1 MSLTLAQTVK
11 SAARVGTPIIIA
23 RTSDPTATI
32 ARISEVINTAT
43 GGLPQNVIMRKTMIQ
58 WDVVRGAVAVD
69 EESNTEL
76 TAALQKAGIDQPKTT
91 SAKPFLLFIRNLPNN
106 SFIFMLN
113 IHRFASDDINV
124 IQAIWNLRDEFK
136 SRSKVVIGLCPQM
149 TLPAEL
155 AQDVLVLDEPLP
167 TDEELKAIA
176 KEIFTS
182 AQLPQPKE
190 SDLNKIVDAVL
201 GLAAFPAE
209 QSMAMSITTKGMDIP
224 KLWNRKQSTIEQTP
238 GLSVWRGAEK
248 FSDIGG
254 CDNVKSFLKDVIG
267 GADAPRAIVFIDEI
281 EKAIGTGQDTSGV
294 SQGLLGA
301 LLTWMQDNA
310 ATGCIFIGPP
320 GAAKSAMAK
329 ATGNEAGIPTISL
342 DMGAMKNS
350 LVGASEERFRNALKV
365 IDAVSQKRTLF
376 IATCNSIGILP
387 PELRR
392 RFTFGTFYFSV
403 PTDAERAAIWKIYR
417 GKYKV
422 DTADAGVKHD
432 HGWTGAEIKQC
443 CELSYRL
450 RRPLNDC
457 ASFIVPVS
465 ISAADQIEKLNQQA
479 DGKFISASKKGI
491 YKFTREDQEHT
502 AGAANR
508 SIVFEEN

>member
-11 SAARVGTPIIIA
+11 GAARVGTPLIIA
-23 RTSDPTATI
+23 RTADPTSTI
-32 ARISEVINTAT
+32 ARIAEVVNPTPASGT
-43 GGLPQNVIMRKTMIQ
+43 PKTLIQ
-58 WDVVRGAVAVD
+58 WDVVRGAVAVN
-69 EESNTEL
+69 EESGVEL
-76 TAALQKAGIDQPKTT
+76 TAALQKAGIDQKATT
-91 SAKPFLLFIRNLPNN
+91 NAKPFLLFIRNLPNHTM
-106 SFIFMLN
+106 IFMINL
-113 IHRFASDDINV
+113 HRFASDDINV
-124 IQAIWNLRDEFK
+124 IQALWNLRDEFK

-149 TLPAEL
+149 TLPPEL

-167 TDEELKAIA
+167 NDEELKTIA
-176 KEIFTS
+176 KEIYTS

-190 SDLNKIVDAVL
+190 SDLDKIVDAVL

-238 GLSVWRGAEK
+238 GLSVWRGNEK

-254 CDNVKSFLKDVIG
+254 CENVKSFLKDVIAG
-267 GADAPRAIVFIDEI
+267 TDAPRAIVFIDEI

-320 GAAKSAMAK
+320 GAAKSAVAK

-403 PTDAERAAIWKIYR
+403 PTDAERVAIWKIYR

-422 DTADAGVKHD
+422 DSSDPGVKHD

-443 CELSYRL
+443 CELAYRL

-479 DGKFISASKKGI
+479 DGKFISASKSGI
-491 YKFTREDQEHT
+491 FHYRNNSVSDTMEGGQRAINLE
-502 AGAANR
+502 
-508 SIVFEEN
+508 